1 MSLANSYTA
10 ERRHWPRVAEELLV
24 AYRSKSHVNETVY
37 FTRNISGGGLVFDS
51 PESIPPE
58 TQLEMECDVPVDCE
72 RRTRHHMLVGARVGW
87 IREIPEALGDEGS
100 NRYRIGVAFDEI
112 DSQDQVCLDEYVRK
126 RLMIV
131 STQSIT

>member
-1 MSLANSYTA
+1 M
-10 ERRHWPRVAEELLV
+10 
-24 AYRSKSHVNETVY
+24 
-37 FTRNISGGGLVFDS
+37 FDS
-51 PESIPPE
+51 PEPIPPE
-58 TQLEMECDVPVDCE
+58 TQLEMEYHAPVDCDK
-72 RRTRHHMLVGARVGW
+72 RTRLYMLVGARVRW

-100 NRYRIGVAFDEI
+100 NRYRVGVAFDEI